1 MNAPTDE
8 TQGKMRPTQLGMT
21 TAYHFQTCS
30 QIPCFIC
37 NRKNSLVFSE
47 PFGTMFSIHLRAKRQ
62 SAACMPSND
71 KRMAVETSSLG
82 GKNEMLQSVN
92 AQRGES
98 WRRDKNVS
106 IYANWCP
113 DPPPGFHC
121 LLSGEKIKG
130 PSVLN
135 LPRIRLCSV
144 ACGSFSFQVSRDSSE
159 VLRGQP
165 SRWCSLKTGSWFCL
179 FKVSM
184 EMPDCA

>member
-1 MNAPTDE
+1 MTLLKATASIYPEWMNAPTDE

-21 TAYHFQTCS
+21 TACHFQTCS

-135 LPRIRLCSV
+135 LPRIRLC
-144 ACGSFSFQVSRDSSE
+144 
-159 VLRGQP
+159 
-165 SRWCSLKTGSWFCL
+165 
-179 FKVSM
+179 
-184 EMPDCA
+184 